1 MLVLISSIEN
11 MVQTELLLEVGICI
25 KYSNEALLTK
35 AYKNLVEGYL
45 YLSLSTL
52 ALNQID

>member
-1 MLVLISSIEN
+1 

-35 AYKNLVEGYL
+35 ACKK
-45 YLSLSTL
+45 TL
-52 ALNQID
+52 ELG

>member
-1 MLVLISSIEN
+1 MLVPISSIEN

-35 AYKNLVEGYL
+35 AYKK
-45 YLSLSTL
+45 TL
-52 ALNQID
+52 EFG